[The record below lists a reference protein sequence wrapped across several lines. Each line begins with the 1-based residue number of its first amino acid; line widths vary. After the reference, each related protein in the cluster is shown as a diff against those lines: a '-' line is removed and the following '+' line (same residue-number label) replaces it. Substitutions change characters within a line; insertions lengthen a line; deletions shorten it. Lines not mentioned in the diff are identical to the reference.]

1 MNGGGSAGSRPGV
14 VARWLLAVP
23 KLLIGVLILASI
35 GLNFAN
41 VIARYLF
48 LAPIPWAEE
57 VMIFIMIWCVFM
69 GVILVAWDGTHLRM
83 DLLSSILP
91 SPWKEI
97 VNFITWV
104 AAVGICA
111 FVSVQSWHAS
121 ALFERMGAKSVIA
134 GIPMVVPHGAI
145 TLGFIALTVVFVV
158 RVRQYLSGRFDA
170 QAGARGET
178 EISAE

>member
-1 MNGGGSAGSRPGV
+1 MNGGGPAGARPGV

-23 KLLIGVLILASI
+23 KLVIGVLILASI

-41 VIARYLF
+41 VVARYVF

-57 VMIFIMIWCVFM
+57 IMIFIMIWCVFV
-69 GVILVAWDGTHLRM
+69 GVILVAWDGAHLRM
-83 DLLSSILP
+83 DLLSSTLP

-97 VNFITWV
+97 VNFVTW
-104 AAVGICA
+104 AASVGICA
-111 FVSVQSWHAS
+111 FVAVHSWRAT

-134 GIPMVVPHGAI
+134 GVPMVVPHAAI
-145 TLGFIALTVVFVV
+145 TLGFVALTVVFVV

-170 QAGARGET
+170 QAGARAET
-178 EISAE
+178 DLSAE